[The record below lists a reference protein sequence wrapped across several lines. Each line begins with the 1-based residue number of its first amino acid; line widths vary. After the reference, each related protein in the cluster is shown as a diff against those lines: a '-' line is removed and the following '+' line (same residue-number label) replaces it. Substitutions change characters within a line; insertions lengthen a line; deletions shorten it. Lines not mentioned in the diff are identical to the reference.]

1 MAASFQLHAAI
12 GRGALVVGLLL
23 AAGCGTTSNRTLTE
37 QLVSSHAV
45 DEAIA
50 DIDFQPL
57 RGEKV
62 YLDPRYLQNVK
73 GAGFVNA
80 EYITSSIRQQMN
92 AAGCLL
98 QDKAEEADFVVEARV
113 GALGTEG
120 HTVTYGIPSNNAVSS
135 AAALF
140 PTAPPVP
147 TIPEI
152 ALAKKSN
159 TIGGAK
165 IALFAYHR
173 ESRQPIWQS
182 GIAQSMGTARDT
194 WLLGA
199 GPFQGGNIYNRAQFA
214 GASLSLPNPF
224 RRKEESPIPIDYDAP
239 FDFRAEGLADLE
251 TEEPEETAEPA
262 PESKK
267 EADLVGYKEETT
279 AKDDPQPAPDKPKPQ
294 PLPKQEPTK
303 VSVSG

>member
-1 MAASFQLHAAI
+1 MAASFQFFAAI
-12 GRGALVVGLLL
+12 RGGALVVGLLL

-57 RGEKV
+57 RDEKV

-80 EYITSSIRQQMN
+80 EYITSAIRQQMN

-98 QDKAEEADFVVEARV
+98 QDSAAEADYVVEARI

-120 HTVTYGIPSNNAVSS
+120 HTVTYGIPSSNAVSS
-135 AAALF
+135 AASLF
-140 PTAPPVP
+140 PTAPPMP

-152 ALAKKSN
+152 AFAKKSN

-182 GIAQSMGTARDT
+182 GIAQSLGTAKDT

-199 GPFQGGNIYNRAQFA
+199 GPFQGGNIYDRAQFA
-214 GASLSLPNPF
+214 GSSIGLPNPF
-224 RRKEESPIPIDYDAP
+224 RKAEDSPIPVEYDAP
-239 FDFRAEGLADLE
+239 FDFRSEHLADTKHESEEAE
-251 TEEPEETAEPA
+251 TPMPGGKA
-262 PESKK
+262 
-267 EADLVGYKEETT
+267 EADLVGYEEE
-279 AKDDPQPAPDKPKPQ
+279 KSPDKKPEPLPEKEKSK
-294 PLPKQEPTK
+294 PLPKQEPEK
-303 VSVSG
+303 VTISG

>member
-1 MAASFQLHAAI
+1 MAASFQLHSAV
-12 GRGALVVGLLL
+12 RSCALLVGLLL

-62 YLDPRYLQNVK
+62 YLDPSYLKNVK

-98 QDKAEEADFVVEARV
+98 QDKADDADFVVEARI

-135 AAALF
+135 AASLLPA
-140 PTAPPVP
+140 APPVP

-152 ALAKKSN
+152 AFAKKSK

-182 GIAQSMGTARDT
+182 GIAQSLGTARDT
-194 WLLGA
+194 WLMGA
-199 GPFQGGNIYNRAQFA
+199 GPFQGGNIYERAQFA
-214 GASLSLPNPF
+214 GSRLSLPNPF
-224 RRKEESPIPIDYDAP
+224 HKEEESPIQVDYELAY
-239 FDFRAEGLADLE
+239 DFRAQLAESELDD
-251 TEEPEETAEPA
+251 A
-262 PESKK
+262 PQPMPMGEK
-267 EADLVGYKEETT
+267 EADLAGYEEERKAESRQSEPKE
-279 AKDDPQPAPDKPKPQ
+279 PQ
-294 PLPKQEPTK
+294 PLKKQEPTK

>member
-1 MAASFQLHAAI
+1 MAACIQLHAAARRCAI
-12 GRGALVVGLLL
+12 VVGLLL

-80 EYITSSIRQQMN
+80 EYITSAIRQQMN

-98 QDKAEEADFVVEARV
+98 QDKADEADFVVEARI

-135 AAALF
+135 AASLIPA
-140 PTAPPVP
+140 APVVP

-152 ALAKKSN
+152 AFAKKSN

-173 ESRQPIWQS
+173 ESRAPVWQS
-182 GIAQSMGTARDT
+182 GIAQSLGTARDT

-199 GPFQGGNIYNRAQFA
+199 GPFQGGNIYDRTQFA
-214 GASLSLPNPF
+214 GSKISLPNPF
-224 RRKEESPIPIDYDAP
+224 HKEEENQIQVEYDAP
-239 FDFRAEGLADLE
+239 YDFRAQLADGESEEADE
-251 TEEPEETAEPA
+251 TETPMTDA
-262 PESKK
+262 KK

-279 AKDDPQPAPDKPKPQ
+279 AAPPMTQTTEKKESQ
-294 PLPKQEPTK
+294 PLPKQEPAK
-303 VSVSG
+303 VSISG